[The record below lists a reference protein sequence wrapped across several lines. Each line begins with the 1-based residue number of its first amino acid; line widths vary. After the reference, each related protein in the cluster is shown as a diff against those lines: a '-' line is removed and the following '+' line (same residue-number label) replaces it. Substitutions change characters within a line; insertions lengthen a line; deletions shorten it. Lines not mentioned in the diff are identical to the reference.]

1 MSRYL
6 EVGLEI
12 LKYGEVVTERVEL
25 PDNWDEM
32 SAREQE
38 EWARDACEVH
48 VTNYVG
54 SWTEVKED

>member
-1 MSRYL
+1 MPRYL

-12 LKYGEVVTERVEL
+12 LKYGEVITERIPL
-25 PDNWDEM
+25 PDNWDALSE
-32 SAREQE
+32 RERE
-38 EWARDACEVH
+38 GWARDACEMH